1 MIGKKLSIS
10 ELRNGIINST
20 FKGFPINS
28 HSKSIGDFVGTRPNL
43 FSSDFQ
49 FPVAVLRKSAL
60 DTNLKRMAR
69 YCKEVGADIAP
80 HVKTHMSP
88 EIAQM
93 QIDHGAWALTVANFF
108 QASVFLEFGFKRIFI
123 ANEVVEPSSIRE
135 ISRLNQTEGIEIFF
149 YVDSLENFNLIQSTL
164 GSSQNELIRLFIEI
178 GAPGARA
185 GIRDLD
191 EVEPLIV
198 AITQDARFDIA
209 GVAGFEGVV
218 PVRDRTEEGL
228 KDVRA
233 FCQRIV
239 SAGRI
244 LQKVRSRPEIILS
257 AGGSSYFDIV
267 VEEFATFG
275 KGSKTLIRSGGYVA
289 HDHGIYERT
298 YPFVDVPAPDRF
310 APAIEVWAQV
320 LSRPEEKCAILN
332 LGKRDVG
339 NDLENPFP
347 LKRVR
352 RNSSDV
358 DSYSGKIDRLND
370 QHGYLFFDSPNEVNI
385 GDVIGMGIS
394 HPCTTFDKWRYLP
407 IVDDDYQVVEVVHT
421 FF

>member
-1 MIGKKLSIS
+1 MIGKKHNVSD
-10 ELRNGIINST
+10 LRDGVIDSS
-20 FKGFPINS
+20 FKGFPISS
-28 HSKSIGDFVGTRPNL
+28 HSKSIGEFLGTHPNL

-49 FPVAVLRKSAL
+49 FPLAVLRKSAL

-69 YCKEVGADIAP
+69 FCQEVGADIAP

-93 QIDHGAWALTVANFF
+93 QIDHGAWALTVANFS
-108 QASVFLEFGFKRIFI
+108 QASVFLEYGFTRIFI
-123 ANEVVEPSSIRE
+123 ANEVVEASSIRE

-149 YVDSLENFNLIQSTL
+149 YVDSLENFELIKSAL
-164 GSSQNELIRLFIEI
+164 GTSQNELIHLFLEI
-178 GAPGARA
+178 GLSGARA
-185 GIRDLD
+185 GIRNLD
-191 EVEPLIV
+191 DVEPLIV
-198 AITQDARFDIA
+198 AINQDPRFHIA

-218 PVRDRTEEGL
+218 PVRDRSEEGL

-239 SAGRI
+239 TAGRI
-244 LQKVRSRPEIILS
+244 LQKVLNRRVVILS

-275 KGSKTLIRSGGYVA
+275 EGAKTLIRSGGYVA

-298 YPFVDVPAPDRF
+298 YPFVQDPAPDRF
-310 APAIEVWAQV
+310 LPAIEVWAQV
-320 LSRPEEKCAILN
+320 LSRPEDNWAILN

-347 LKRVR
+347 LKRVGR
-352 RNSSDV
+352 GSSEV
-358 DSYSGKIDRLND
+358 VPYSGKLDRLND
-370 QHGYLFFDSPNEVNI
+370 QHGYLFFDSANEVNI

-407 IVDDDYQVVEVVHT
+407 VVDDEYRVVDVVHT

>member
-1 MIGKKLSIS
+1 MSGEKLKVAKLNEAEIS
-10 ELRNGIINST
+10 ST

-28 HSKSIGDFVGTRPNL
+28 HSKSIGEFLETHPHL

-49 FPVAVLRKSAL
+49 FPLAILRKSAL
-60 DTNLKRMAR
+60 ETNLKRMAR
-69 YCKEVGADIAP
+69 YCTEVGADIAP

-93 QIDHGAWALTVANFF
+93 QIDHGAWALTVANFS
-108 QASVFLEFGFKRIFI
+108 QANIFLDFGFKRIFI
-123 ANEVVEPSSIRE
+123 ANEIVEPSAIRE
-135 ISRLNQTEGIEIFF
+135 ISRLNQTGEIEIYF
-149 YVDSLENFNLIQSTL
+149 YVDSLENFNLVKSAL
-164 GSSQNELIRLFIEI
+164 GSSQNESIHLFLEI
-178 GAPGARA
+178 GLSGARA
-185 GIRDLD
+185 GIRNLD

-198 AITQDARFDIA
+198 AINQDARFDIA
-209 GVAGFEGVV
+209 GVAGFEGMVHV
-218 PVRDRTEEGL
+218 KDRTEEGL
-228 KDVRA
+228 KDIRA

-244 LQKVRSRPEIILS
+244 LQNVQSRPEVILS
-257 AGGSSYFDIV
+257 AGGSAHFDIV

-275 KGSKTLIRSGGYVA
+275 EGSKTLIRSGGYVS

-298 YPFVDVPAPDRF
+298 YAFAQAAPPDRF

-320 LSRPEEKCAILN
+320 LSQPDENWAILN

-347 LKRVR
+347 VKRVR
-352 RNSSDV
+352 RGTTSV
-358 DSYSGKIDRLND
+358 EPYSGRIDRFND
-370 QHGYLFFDSPNEVNI
+370 QHGYLHFDNTNDVNI

-394 HPCTTFDKWRYLP
+394 HPCTTFDKWRYIP
-407 IVDDDYQVVEVVHT
+407 VVDDGYQVVQVVHT